1 MGDTAVYSITKNPLC
16 FVCHGEPDKGQEE
29 FDCGGCRPDSSFL
42 CKNKSQQSKICLNT
56 YSKIPSGRISISS
69 EQPCK
74 GVDPDH
80 LENGM

>member
-29 FDCGGCRPDSSFL
+29 FDCGGCRPGSSFS

-56 YSKIPSGRISISS
+56 YSKIPSEIIPSPQS
-69 EQPCK
+69 QPWK
-74 GVDPDH
+74 GPDPDPS
-80 LENGM
+80 